1 MKEARYALAIER
13 TMTKDEILERYLN
26 IAYFGNG
33 VYGIGTAASFYFGK
47 PVQQLT
53 LAEGATLAGIVQSPG
68 RFDPV
73 KAMAD
78 PAVMERAARP
88 PRRRCCRAW
97 PSVGFIT
104 EADARPPRPPSR
116 RCSRIR
122 PVAAAARPPA
132 CRRRTSA
139 TTSAACSRPPTW
151 ARRSARPARSARA
164 RCSPAG

>member
-73 KAMAD
+73 KALAD
-78 PAVMERAARP
+78 PAVMEALLGRRATVLSRMA
-88 PRRRCCRAW
+88 
-97 PSVGFIT
+97 SVGVHRRGAT
-104 EADARPPRPPSR
+104 PGRRDRRSSR
-116 RCSRIR
+116 VFTIR
-122 PVAAAARPPA
+122 PGHVAAAR
-132 CRRRTSA
+132 
-139 TTSAACSRPPTW
+139 
-151 ARRSARPARSARA
+151 RPA
-164 RCSPAG
+164 